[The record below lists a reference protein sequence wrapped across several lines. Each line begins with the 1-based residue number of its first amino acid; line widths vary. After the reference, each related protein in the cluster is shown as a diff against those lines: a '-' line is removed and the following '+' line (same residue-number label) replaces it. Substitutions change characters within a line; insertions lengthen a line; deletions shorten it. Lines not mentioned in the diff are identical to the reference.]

1 MTMQATTSAISANT
15 RMNVVNCRVKCTAAL
30 ASDVASW
37 LPVCT
42 W

>member
-1 MTMQATTSAISANT
+1 MTMQATTSAMSANT
-15 RMNVVNCRVKCTAAL
+15 RMAEVNCWVNRTAAL